1 MSFFEKVGLGRSR
14 SAKSAKERLQ
24 LVLVHD
30 RAGISPGKLEV
41 LKDDLIDV
49 ISRHLEINSA
59 LWPIFH
65 SPPRACDEETSAER
79 CKHPVSGVTLTSG
92 FLPRSH

>member
-49 ISRHLEINSA
+49 ISRHLEIDHA
-59 LWPIFH
+59 
-65 SPPRACDEETSAER
+65 D
-79 CKHPVSGVTLTSG
+79 
-92 FLPRSH
+92 PRSRSTAPCGRYSTRPLAPATKKRPLNDASTPYLASL

>member
-1 MSFFEKVGLGRSR
+1 MNFFEKVGLGRSR

-49 ISRHLEINSA
+49 ISRHLEIDTDKVE
-59 LWPIFH
+59 I
-65 SPPRACDEETSAER
+65 
-79 CKHPVSGVTLTSG
+79 TLTRDRDQQRLVADIPLAPTRMRRRS
-92 FLPRSH
+92 PR

>member
-1 MSFFEKVGLGRSR
+1 MNFFEKVGLGRSR

-49 ISRHLEINSA
+49 ISRHLEIDTDKVE
-59 LWPIFH
+59 I
-65 SPPRACDEETSAER
+65 
-79 CKHPVSGVTLTSG
+79 TLTRDRDQQR
-92 FLPRSH
+92 LVADIPLAPTRMRRRSSR

>member
-30 RAGISPGKLEV
+30 RAGISPGKLDA
-41 LKDDLIDV
+41 LKDDLIAV
-49 ISRHLEINSA
+49 ISRHLEVDTANVEI
-59 LWPIFH
+59 
-65 SPPRACDEETSAER
+65 
-79 CKHPVSGVTLTSG
+79 TLTRDRDQQRLVADIPLAPSN
-92 FLPRSH
+92 LRRRAAR

>member
-30 RAGISPGKLEV
+30 RAGISPGKLES

-49 ISRHLEINSA
+49 ISRHLEVDTENVEI
-59 LWPIFH
+59 
-65 SPPRACDEETSAER
+65 
-79 CKHPVSGVTLTSG
+79 TLTRDRDQQRLVADIPLAPSR
-92 FLPRSH
+92 LRRRAAR

>member
-49 ISRHLEINSA
+49 ISRHLEIDTEHVE
-59 LWPIFH
+59 I
-65 SPPRACDEETSAER
+65 
-79 CKHPVSGVTLTSG
+79 TLTRDRDQQR
-92 FLPRSH
+92 LVADIPLAPTRLRRRNVR

>member
-30 RAGISPGKLEV
+30 RAGVSPGKLEV

-49 ISRHLEINSA
+49 ISRHLEIDTDNVE
-59 LWPIFH
+59 I
-65 SPPRACDEETSAER
+65 
-79 CKHPVSGVTLTSG
+79 TLTRDRDQQRLVADIPLAPSRMRRRS
-92 FLPRSH
+92 PR